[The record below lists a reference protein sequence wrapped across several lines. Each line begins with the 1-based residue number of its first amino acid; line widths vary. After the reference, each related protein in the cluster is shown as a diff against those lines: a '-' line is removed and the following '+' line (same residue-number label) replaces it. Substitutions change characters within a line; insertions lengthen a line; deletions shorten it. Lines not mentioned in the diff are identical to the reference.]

1 MKKFVHV
8 LKEKLN
14 QGSSQ
19 DYVRQQQTPYN
30 HPSQATLLPISGFVL
45 EEILQWNASK
55 FAIFH
60 VLEVVAS
67 SIFHFMLCIILFF
80 TIMSWSMI
88 RACQT
93 KIKLL
98 GFSYLTGF
106 ITSIP
111 HWMKIQSCSQIGQAI
126 LASNLCPACPRDQIS
141 CDIEKSELVWQS
153 LPSEYEHWN
162 PKYERAR
169 ACALNLGPSLERAR
183 ASISSILYVVN
194 SIFPKPKLKKNF

>member
-60 VLEVVAS
+60 VLEVVVS

-80 TIMSWSMI
+80 TIMSWSMSLCVNI
-88 RACQT
+88 DLC
-93 KIKLL
+93 
-98 GFSYLTGF
+98 
-106 ITSIP
+106 
-111 HWMKIQSCSQIGQAI
+111 IQSEVARNEIGKG
-126 LASNLCPACPRDQIS
+126 
-141 CDIEKSELVWQS
+141 KSMT
-153 LPSEYEHWN
+153 
-162 PKYERAR
+162 
-169 ACALNLGPSLERAR
+169 
-183 ASISSILYVVN
+183 
-194 SIFPKPKLKKNF
+194 NFVGTFC

>member
-67 SIFHFMLCIILFF
+67 SIFHFMLVFINIITEIRIVGGVFF
-80 TIMSWSMI
+80 
-88 RACQT
+88 RNQ
-93 KIKLL
+93 
-98 GFSYLTGF
+98 
-106 ITSIP
+106 
-111 HWMKIQSCSQIGQAI
+111 
-126 LASNLCPACPRDQIS
+126 
-141 CDIEKSELVWQS
+141 E
-153 LPSEYEHWN
+153 
-162 PKYERAR
+162 
-169 ACALNLGPSLERAR
+169 
-183 ASISSILYVVN
+183 
-194 SIFPKPKLKKNF
+194 